1 VCGVVCAH
9 VRAFYSQSV
18 LHIPFIFFYAYYMT
32 LHALY
37 ITVTA
42 TVKMLFR
49 TAFDILHVLWVSAF
63 LFSDDKFFVQ
73 LHLMLG

>member
-1 VCGVVCAH
+1 
-9 VRAFYSQSV
+9 
-18 LHIPFIFFYAYYMT
+18 MT